1 MFTLFTKKRNEMKVK
16 ETRER
21 ENKENVKLYVVI
33 MSTKVSNL
41 ITRIKFRIN
50 AALQTNL
57 TITEI
62 VTSV

>member
-1 MFTLFTKKRNEMKVK
+1 MKVK

-62 VTSV
+62 VTSVWNL